1 MSLIKGIT
9 VLLTVKEQTG
19 TDPFGAPVYQE
30 TTVPVEDV
38 LVAPSSSTEIN
49 DALTMYGKQAV
60 YTLAIPKGDAH
71 KWEDTLVTFFGN
83 TWHTIGFAAGGIE
96 DNIPLRWN
104 AKITV
109 ERYG

>member
-9 VLLTVKEQTG
+9 VQLTVKSQTG

-30 TTVPVEDV
+30 ATVPVEDV

-71 KWEDTLVTFFGN
+71 KWEDTTVSFFGHV
-83 TWHTIGFAAGGIE
+83 WRTIGFAAGGIE

-104 AKITV
+104 SKITV